1 MADSALCKAA
11 EMINRHN
18 QSTQPWRVDVSE
30 VVVVAAAAAAAAED
44 EDEDEEED
52 GIKEATTLEVVDIN
66 IHAK

>member
-1 MADSALCKAA
+1 
-11 EMINRHN
+11 
-18 QSTQPWRVDVSE
+18 
-30 VVVVAAAAAAAAED
+30 VVVAAAAAAAAED